1 MKFKLIKLVNRYFD
15 STGIYDKYI
24 VYWDAGILHVRNKE
38 TLEEEYSF
46 KNTLGGSIYKDFLF
60 IAEQDFT
67 ESVFDLLKQKVVKKH
82 EVYFDNTYRISRMH
96 IGKFYACTVQIDEES
111 EPYFFKYDL
120 NLNKVIY
127 KGPANYPAWLALD
140 ENYYLSWYYI
150 EEYKPQGILKI
161 NALKNSIVW
170 KFTCS
175 ELGPYLDVSNLIK
188 LPVWQERRFYKMY
201 YVEGCIFAIIS
212 KGIVALDPETGKQL
226 WWIDFNTTERGT
238 VFFDFQPYSLS
249 FADGKI
255 YSRDWHEFLSVSMAT
270 GEILLRKEYIGF
282 EVSGKVVENTKNSG
296 LKIHNGKG
304 YFVLDVDA
312 ELYLVSMNLETA
324 EVKIETEL
332 PDVKDQVHA
341 EDIYFEGNRMYLRDC
356 ASFLY
361 VYEVTD

>member
-1 MKFKLIKLVNRYFD
+1 MNYKLIKIINEFFESTRY
-15 STGIYDKYI
+15 TDKYI
-24 VYWDAGILHVRNKE
+24 FYVDKKYNAKCLDRN
-38 TLEEEYSF
+38 TLECIWMYENVYNGF
-46 KNTLGGSIYKDFLF
+46 VNN
-60 IAEQDFT
+60 
-67 ESVFDLLKQKVVKKH
+67 DLL
-82 EVYFDNTYRISRMH
+82 
-96 IGKFYACTVQIDEES
+96 
-111 EPYFFKYDL
+111 
-120 NLNKVIY
+120 VI
-127 KGPANYPAWLALD
+127 
-140 ENYYLSWYYI
+140 E
-150 EEYKPQGILKI
+150 
-161 NALKNSIVW
+161 LKNSKVLLYSLIERKIVQITEGKLNSSPGKFGLNYYYGNIGKIDDEHFSIVQYHLKSNQIRIQITKYAIVLLIDDFTYLSLIHNKNDKWSYNVISKINFCNDSVFW
-170 KFTCS
+170 KYS
-175 ELGPYLDVSNLIK
+175 ISDLGPYLEFRSPLEPLEWV
-188 LPVWQERRFYKMY
+188 ERKIYDLY
-201 YVEGCIFAIIS
+201 LENGIIFAIIS

-226 WWIDFNTTERGT
+226 WWVDFNTTEMET

-255 YSRDWHEFLSVSMAT
+255 YGRDWHEFLSISMAT

>member
-1 MKFKLIKLVNRYFD
+1 MKYRLLKEIRDCWARFWISEKHILYIDTEYVLHCISKEKLQQNWEIGNSYGGFINGQYAIIELVSHEILIVNVENGSFVSKLSEFLNFPGEFYNGCYYSSYRFENENM
-15 STGIYDKYI
+15 STF
-24 VYWDAGILHVRNKE
+24 V
-38 TLEEEYSF
+38 
-46 KNTLGGSIYKDFLF
+46 
-60 IAEQDFT
+60 Q
-67 ESVFDLLKQKVVKKH
+67 FDLKTNQVCKKQKTEFPVVL
-82 EVYFDNTYRISRMH
+82 V
-96 IGKFYACTVQIDEES
+96 
-111 EPYFFKYDL
+111 
-120 NLNKVIY
+120 
-127 KGPANYPAWLALD
+127 LD
-140 ENYYLSWYYI
+140 YTSYLSWTNDKGN
-150 EEYKPQGILKI
+150 EYHPNVVSKI
-161 NALKNSIVW
+161 NIEQNSITW
-170 KFTCS
+170 QYS
-175 ELGPYLDVSNLIK
+175 ISDLGPYLEFRSPLEPLEWV
-188 LPVWQERRFYKMY
+188 ERKIYDLY
-201 YVEGCIFAIIS
+201 LENGIIFAIIS

-226 WWIDFNTTERGT
+226 WWVDFNTTEMET

-255 YSRDWHEFLSVSMAT
+255 YCRDWHEFLSISMTT